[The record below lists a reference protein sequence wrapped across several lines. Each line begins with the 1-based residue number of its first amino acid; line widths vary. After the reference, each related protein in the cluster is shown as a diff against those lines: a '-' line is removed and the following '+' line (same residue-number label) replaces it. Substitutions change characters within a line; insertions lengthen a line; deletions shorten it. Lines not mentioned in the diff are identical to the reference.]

1 MIDNMTARHET
12 LTPCRPRLAPGGDC
26 HAILC
31 YAIADAMKAAID
43 ARAKVKSKRRDWRM
57 VKPAQGRHAYLLI
70 DGRANRAR
78 PSKDRDSD
86 RLAFPAYLISRMA
99 AGPGA
104 AP

>member
-1 MIDNMTARHET
+1 MIDNMTARRET
-12 LTPCRPRLAPGGDC
+12 LTPCCPRLAPGGDC

-31 YAIADAMKAAID
+31 YAITDAMKAAID
-43 ARAKVKSKRRDWRM
+43 ARAKVKGKRRAWRM

-70 DGRANRAR
+70 DSRANRKR
-78 PSKDRDSD
+78 PNKDRDAD
-86 RLAFPAYLISRMA
+86 RLISPAHLISRMA

>member
-31 YAIADAMKAAID
+31 YAIAEAMKAAID
-43 ARAKVKSKRRDWRM
+43 ARAKVKSKRRDWRTA
-57 VKPAQGRHAYLLI
+57 KPAPGDCAYLLI